1 MTNITQEFISDTLE
15 KNYMPYAMSVIISR
29 AIPEIDGFKPSHRKL
44 LYTMY
49 KMGLLTGNRTKSAN
63 IVGSTMKLNPHGD
76 AAIYETM
83 VRLTRGNEALLHPLV
98 DSKGNFG
105 KHYSRNMSYAAS
117 RYTEAKLDNI
127 SQEIFKD
134 INKNIVDFTDN
145 YDGTM
150 KEPVLLPTTFPN
162 ILVNP
167 NQGIAVGMAS
177 NICSF
182 NLREVCAATI
192 AFLKSEKADITEHIT
207 APDFSTG
214 GEIIYDKAQ
223 MDQILATGRG
233 SFKIRAKYR
242 YDKVNS
248 CIEIYEIPYT
258 TCIEAIIDKI
268 VECVKGGKLK
278 EISDIRDES
287 DKSGL
292 KITIDIKKSCDPDQ
306 LMNRLYKMT
315 PLQDSFGCNFN
326 VLLNGM
332 PYVLG
337 VKDIIKSWCNFRIE
351 CVSRGLMFDI
361 KEKQDKLHLLEG
373 LKKIL
378 LDIDKAISIIRGT
391 EEDAMVVPRL
401 MEGFGIDEIQA
412 EYVAN
417 IKLRN
422 LNKEYILK
430 GIGDVDRLKD
440 EIAQMQEILDNEKKI
455 KKVII
460 TELETVS
467 KKYGADR
474 KSTVITEDDI
484 DSAIE
489 TVEIDDY
496 NLKVFLTKDG
506 YFKKISLVS
515 LRAADI
521 QKLKDEDEIIAEIE
535 TSNGKDIMFFT
546 DKCEVY
552 KAHLYDLPD
561 GCKASMLGEY
571 LPNLLDIPADDKVL
585 FMAVT
590 GDYSGFLLF
599 AFENGKVA
607 KVDMKSYETKTNRK
621 KLTAAYYSKSPVV
634 GMLHLTE
641 DKDFIL
647 ESKGGRYLAVNSSN
661 ITLKSKRDTQ
671 GVQVYLSK
679 RDKLVKGMMLA
690 ENSGLENI
698 KPYYSD
704 KIPSSGRALK
714 DDDKPFVQM
723 GLFGDEN

>member
-1 MTNITQEFISDTLE
+1 MTNISQEFISDTLE

-49 KMGLLTGNRTKSAN
+49 KMGLLSGNRTKSAN

-76 AAIYETM
+76 GAIYETM

-117 RYTEAKLDNI
+117 RYTEAKLDTI
-127 SQEIFKD
+127 SHEIFKD
-134 INKNIVDFTDN
+134 INKNVVDFTDN

-182 NLREVCAATI
+182 NLREINAATI
-192 AFLKSEKADITEHIT
+192 AFLKNEKCDISEFIT
-207 APDFSTG
+207 APDFPTG
-214 GEIIYDKAQ
+214 GSIVYDKVQ
-223 MDQILATGRG
+223 MDSILETGRG

-242 YDKVNS
+242 FDKSNS

-268 VECVKGGKLK
+268 VECVKAGKLK

-287 DKSGL
+287 DKTGL

-306 LMNRLYKMT
+306 LMQRLYKMT

-337 VKDIIKSWCNFRIE
+337 VKDIIKNWCNFRIE
-351 CVSRGLMFDI
+351 CVSRALKYDI
-361 KEKQDKLHLLEG
+361 KEKSDKLHLLEG

-378 LDIDKAISIIRGT
+378 LDVDKAIAIIRGT
-391 EEDAMVVPRL
+391 EEDSMVVPRL
-401 MEGFGIDEIQA
+401 MEGFDIDEIQA

-422 LNKEYILK
+422 LNKDYIMK
-430 GIGDVDRLKD
+430 GIGEVDKLKD
-440 EIAQMQEILDNEKKI
+440 EIAEMQDILENEKKI
-455 KKVII
+455 KKII
-460 TELETVS
+460 IKELEEIS
-467 KKYGADR
+467 KKFGIDR
-474 KSTVITEDDI
+474 KSDI
-484 DSAIE
+484 IYGDELPEVSE

-496 NLKVFLTKDG
+496 NLKVFLTRDG

-515 LRAADI
+515 LRGADV
-521 QKLKDEDEIIAEIE
+521 QKLKPEDEIIAEIE
-535 TSNGKDIMFFT
+535 TTNGKDILFFT
-546 DKCEVY
+546 DKSDVY
-552 KAHLYDLPD
+552 KSHLYDLPD
-561 GCKASMLGEY
+561 GCKASMMGEY
-571 LPNLLDIPADDKVL
+571 LPNLLDMADGEQVL

-590 GDYSGFLLF
+590 SDYSGFLLF

-621 KLTAAYYSKSPVV
+621 KLTAAFYAKSPAV
-634 GMLHLTE
+634 GMLHFAE
-641 DKDFIL
+641 DGDFVL
-647 ESKGGRYLAVNSSN
+647 ESKGGRYLAVNSAN
-661 ITLKSKRDTQ
+661 IALKSKRDTQ

-679 RDKLVKGMMLA
+679 RDKLVKNLMTV
-690 ENSGLENI
+690 EESGLENL
-698 KPYYSD
+698 KPYYSE

-714 DDDKPFVQM
+714 DDDKPFVQI